1 MEKKHKY
8 YKKAGAF
15 IVKSYRYLLVGRKE
29 WVARHMH
36 AREEVIVW
44 KSTAFN
50 HANVSFA
57 KTLTGCQTVM
67 HG

>member
-15 IVKSYRYLLVGRKE
+15 ILKSYRYLLVGRKE
-29 WVARHMH
+29 WVARNMH

-44 KSTAFN
+44 KS
-50 HANVSFA
+50 NVSFA